1 MSSLLCALAVFAAAM
16 FTAVSGKQVVTGMYG
31 DTITVP
37 CNNGNNKPSDL
48 IFTKWKYLNEDNTS
62 GDLLVKQA
70 QKEEAKIIAT
80 NGYKDRISITP
91 NSSLLIRDAALLD
104 EKIFICIVVSL
115 VNLNEYPVE
124 VAVYKRPSA
133 PEIKNKASQLENGK
147 LTLLG
152 ECVSADANPPSEIV
166 WLKNNKPLLTD
177 NRTIIINSSIKK
189 DPSTSLSTSISRL
202 QYMAGKEDTTSKFTC
217 VARHVTGPDQH
228 TAPENFSIHYPT
240 EKMSLQFLSLVP
252 IKEGDNVTLRCQADG
267 NPPPTR
273 FNFDLKGEK
282 HTESGRDMMLAAV
295 NRNHSGE
302 YKCSLA
308 SNDKMVATATL
319 NVTYLDLSLSPTG
332 DVNKNVGESLEVKM
346 KKSSSSEPTVSW
358 TKDNEKLD
366 KLPDFSTLTYSH
378 AGFYVCQVS
387 VLGIKR
393 SASFRL
399 VVQGSPVIKSLK
411 KHRSANGKN
420 KVLVCEAEGSPEPD
434 VHWSV
439 NGTHD
444 EKTYKDGKAI
454 YKLTV
459 VPSMNLTVTCQVS
472 NTLGYDSRVINVSS
486 HKSEDSDDKAKV
498 IVAVV
503 VGLLVVAALVGIIY
517 WLYMRRRQGS
527 WKTGEKEAGTS
538 EESKKLEEN
547 NHRT

>member
-1 MSSLLCALAVFAAAM
+1 M
-16 FTAVSGKQVVTGMYG
+16 FRKRSCLPVVTGMYG

-273 FNFDLKGEK
+273 FNFDLKVSAHLPSE
-282 HTESGRDMMLAAV
+282 TPLPWV
-295 NRNHSGE
+295 LQPTPRN
-302 YKCSLA
+302 
-308 SNDKMVATATL
+308 
-319 NVTYLDLSLSPTG
+319 LDLSLSPTG

-486 HKSEDSDDKAKV
+486 LIDEEQKAKPGKNKSEDSDDKAKV